1 MKIIS
6 YNVNG
11 IRAAITK
18 GFLDWLQQANPDV
31 ICLQEIK
38 ATEDQIPVLEIQLA
52 CYPYQYYFS
61 AQKKGYSGV
70 AILTKIKPNNV
81 AYGCRVSASLRS
93 VWWKEVPAKPLRPV
107 YLKYD
112 HYTFRQPSEY
122 ILFNKSNGEIIS
134 KLGTFL
140 YRTEKQN
147 DKPFILTL
155 ENYNTLLLT
164 NLSTNK
170 SYQIHLPKGL
180 LEKSL
185 ETSKYLFVEYLFE
198 EGRLIKNDFY
208 IKYNHRENIKD
219 NWKAT
224 VLKFKLSAYGI

>member
-1 MKIIS
+1 LIALNLASYAQNNCDCDQKPELKTIIS
-6 YNVNG
+6 CKPSVFKNG
-11 IRAAITK
+11 AMLFREFDCNSSKLIFKNGRIEKTIFRLNKDLLELTNRLGYTSWMEFKNA
-18 GFLDWLQQANPDV
+18 FLIENRL
-31 ICLQEIK
+31 I
-38 ATEDQIPVLEIQLA
+38 
-52 CYPYQYYFS
+52 
-61 AQKKGYSGV
+61 SG
-70 AILTKIKPNNV
+70 
-81 AYGCRVSASLRS
+81 CC
-93 VWWKEVPAKPLRPV
+93 
-107 YLKYD
+107 D
-112 HYTFRQPSEY
+112 PSEY

-134 KLGTFL
+134 KLGTSL
-140 YRTEKQN
+140 YQTEKQN

-155 ENYNTLLLT
+155 ENYNTLLIT

>member
-1 MKIIS
+1 MTLLFMKRQLTTLLIALNLASYAQNNCDCDKKPELKTFIS
-6 YNVNG
+6 CKPTVFQNG
-11 IRAAITK
+11 AMLFRQFDCNSSRLIFKNGRITK
-18 GFLDWLQQANPDV
+18 KIYEHEKDFIHLTPKLGYTYWWEYKNAFLIENRL
-31 ICLQEIK
+31 I
-38 ATEDQIPVLEIQLA
+38 
-52 CYPYQYYFS
+52 
-61 AQKKGYSGV
+61 SG
-70 AILTKIKPNNV
+70 
-81 AYGCRVSASLRS
+81 CC
-93 VWWKEVPAKPLRPV
+93 
-107 YLKYD
+107 D
-112 HYTFRQPSEY
+112 PSEY

-134 KLGTFL
+134 KLGTSL
-140 YRTEKQN
+140 YQTEKQN

-219 NWKAT
+219 NWKST